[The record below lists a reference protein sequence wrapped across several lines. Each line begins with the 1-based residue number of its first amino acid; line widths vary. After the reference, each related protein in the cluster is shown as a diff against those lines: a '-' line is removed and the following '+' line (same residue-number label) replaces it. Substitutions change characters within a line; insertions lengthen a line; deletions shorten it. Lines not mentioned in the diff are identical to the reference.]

1 MKELIFK
8 SVLELLGILLL
19 YLFYILNDYEAFQYT
34 DTLEALEFVLNGH
47 SAHFF
52 YLTVWYLVLVLRF
65 RFYTF
70 FIEHKK

>member
-19 YLFYILNDYEAFQYT
+19 YSVYLLNDWGQLIRGY
-34 DTLEALEFVLNGH
+34 ALEFLLNGY
-47 SAHFF
+47 SPHFF
-52 YLTVWYLVLVLRF
+52 YLTVSYLVLVLRF